1 MDYNYNQGGQFG
13 GWSSSPNGFGAEMY
27 NEQITKRIEKRKKM
41 EELRKIGSKCGI
53 AVILYVAISYGLSFL
68 LVLISWGF
76 PSISALYTETNATLA
91 FEIIVT
97 IFAIVIPFLIIHG
110 MMKREKVSE
119 ILPFG
124 TTYDKDVAT
133 SLVMI
138 FIPVMILSAIAI
150 NSVSSI
156 FQEMLGIE
164 FQSTVGDFSLNGA
177 KEIFMGVLSIAVVPA
192 VVEELVIRGIVMQP
206 LRKYGD
212 KFAIIVSAGLFACM
226 HGNMVQIPYTVVG
239 GLLLGYLAVT
249 TGSLW
254 PSVILHFVNNLYSVI
269 IIAVDDNFSENASLI
284 ATILMLVAFVVI
296 GVIGV
301 VKLLKLKHK
310 MTFAEEKTLTMSEKV
325 SAFMKNGPVIVAI
338 IMLAAITVTNINF

>member
-1 MDYNYNQGGQFG
+1 MDYNYNQSGQFG

-212 KFAIIVSAGLFACM
+212 KYAIIAHFIKNNMQKLHISIAYFKKRWYNSRRRCDYDLKRNAKKQKNNADGSSYIFGSSAPHVC
-226 HGNMVQIPYTVVG
+226 
-239 GLLLGYLAVT
+239 
-249 TGSLW
+249 
-254 PSVILHFVNNLYSVI
+254 
-269 IIAVDDNFSENASLI
+269 
-284 ATILMLVAFVVI
+284 
-296 GVIGV
+296 
-301 VKLLKLKHK
+301 
-310 MTFAEEKTLTMSEKV
+310 
-325 SAFMKNGPVIVAI
+325 
-338 IMLAAITVTNINF
+338 

>member
-13 GWSSSPNGFGAEMY
+13 GWSPSPNGFGAEMY

-124 TTYDKDVAT
+124 TTYDKDVAI

-177 KEIFMGVLSIAVVPA
+177 QEIFMGVLSIAVVPA
-192 VVEELVIRGIVMQP
+192 VVEELVIRGFVMQP

-212 KFAIIVSAGLFACM
+212 KFAIIVSAVLFACM

-284 ATILMLVAFVVI
+284 ATILMLVAFVVT